1 MLPDRQAAH
10 LTGGLFLRIFTYRNR
25 GRLKKAAI
33 IVLLCLLALLILL
46 ICWMQYLQRYLVYTE
61 DGVQLQFPGET
72 PTVQTDNNTLSGEF
86 VTGDPV
92 APPSIPVS
100 GETEKTLLPLSGV
113 YLSYEML
120 QSMDQVT
127 AAVEALED
135 GSAVMLD
142 LKSIYGSYYYTS
154 SLEGASAPQDWDT
167 QAVDALI
174 TELRRKSC
182 YLIARLPAF
191 SDNAFALA
199 HQSEGLPLSNGA
211 LWMDAEGSY
220 WLNPASETVQ
230 THLKDLCSELQRKGF
245 REIVCYNFY
254 FPESA
259 NISYSSDLSRRE
271 VATAAAQSLLD
282 AFSSSSLVISLDI
295 TDCLD
300 NYPQVT
306 EGVRRY
312 LFSEDGGSV
321 TSLASSY
328 AADLASPEAQ
338 LVFCTASRDTRFED
352 YSLLRPL
359 LEETAD

>member
-61 DGVQLQFPGET
+61 DGVHLQFPGET

-182 YLIARLPAF
+182 YL
-191 SDNAFALA
+191 
-199 HQSEGLPLSNGA
+199 LS
-211 LWMDAEGSY
+211 LI
-220 WLNPASETVQ
+220 
-230 THLKDLCSELQRKGF
+230 H
-245 REIVCYNFY
+245 I
-254 FPESA
+254 
-259 NISYSSDLSRRE
+259 
-271 VATAAAQSLLD
+271 
-282 AFSSSSLVISLDI
+282 
-295 TDCLD
+295 
-300 NYPQVT
+300 
-306 EGVRRY
+306 
-312 LFSEDGGSV
+312 
-321 TSLASSY
+321 
-328 AADLASPEAQ
+328 
-338 LVFCTASRDTRFED
+338 
-352 YSLLRPL
+352 
-359 LEETAD
+359 